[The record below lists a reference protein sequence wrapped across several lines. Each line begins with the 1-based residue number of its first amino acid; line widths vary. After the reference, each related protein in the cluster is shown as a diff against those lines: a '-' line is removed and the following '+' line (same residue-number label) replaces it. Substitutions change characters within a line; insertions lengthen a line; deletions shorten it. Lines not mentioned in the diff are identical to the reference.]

1 MLDAAAGGKTRMPM
15 RRLENWRIAPDFVKP
30 RVRREATDVVII
42 GEAFD
47 LGAGCLPDGTPF
59 EFSIV
64 AEPVAVEGAIV
75 TEAAVLNTR
84 WLLGAPASSEFLA
97 SELYK
102 AHVEI
107 DKLKEQLREK
117 PSPARP
123 RPRGRAPEN
132 CTWGGMARAAIDGSK
147 GVWLHAGECCMRLEC
162 STSNACLLSSDT
174 LLRVLRSMR
183 RRQRARQRAPSK
195 ACCQSKC
202 ARGEAEAVGAG
213 VAGAPRED
221 G

>member
-1 MLDAAAGGKTRMPM
+1 MQQKRKDAP
-15 RRLENWRIAPDFVKP
+15 
-30 RVRREATDVVII
+30 
-42 GEAFD
+42 
-47 LGAGCLPDGTPF
+47 
-59 EFSIV
+59 
-64 AEPVAVEGAIV
+64 IV

-162 STSNACLLSSDT
+162 RHLGCVLALVRHPPACAAIHAQTAASSATSAQQSVLPEQVRTRRSGSS
-174 LLRVLRSMR
+174 RSR
-183 RRQRARQRAPSK
+183 SGGIAARWW
-195 ACCQSKC
+195 
-202 ARGEAEAVGAG
+202 
-213 VAGAPRED
+213 
-221 G
+221 